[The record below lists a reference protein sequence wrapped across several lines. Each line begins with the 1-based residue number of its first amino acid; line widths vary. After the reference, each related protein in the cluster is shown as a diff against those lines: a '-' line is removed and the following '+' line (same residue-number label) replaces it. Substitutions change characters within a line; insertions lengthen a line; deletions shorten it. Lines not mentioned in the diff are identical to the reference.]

1 MYSMTKFL
9 TLLLLLFTFICTS
22 QSKTDTY
29 ESILQAKD
37 TTWLK
42 EIITFPI
49 GFAPELQY
57 EGYEDLR
64 FAKNWSKPESPEF
77 WTYTLAWN
85 INLKKPLSIAQLETD
100 LQFYYD
106 GLMGV
111 VNKDP
116 DFKIPSSII
125 KLSSMD
131 RGTLKG
137 TIQVYDSFHSKKV
150 ITLHIM
156 IEQQYCEE
164 KQSYTPIFRVSI
176 KDFDAPIWQE
186 LQSVKLRKDFCEL

>member
-1 MYSMTKFL
+1 
-9 TLLLLLFTFICTS
+9 
-22 QSKTDTY
+22 
-29 ESILQAKD
+29 
-37 TTWLK
+37 
-42 EIITFPI
+42 
-49 GFAPELQY
+49 
-57 EGYEDLR
+57 
-64 FAKNWSKPESPEF
+64 
-77 WTYTLAWN
+77 
-85 INLKKPLSIAQLETD
+85 
-100 LQFYYD
+100 
-106 GLMGV
+106 
-111 VNKDP
+111 
-116 DFKIPSSII
+116 
-125 KLSSMD
+125 MD